1 MADNTIDPVNDKV
14 IKEIQFRLNTLDSWK
29 EKDLS
34 DEQREALT
42 QMLAEMKV
50 KVLGFQFANGIF

>member
-1 MADNTIDPVNDKV
+1 MAENTIDPANDKV
-14 IKEIQFRLNTLDSWK
+14 IKEIQFRLNTLDRWK

-34 DEQREALT
+34 SEQRDALT

-50 KVLGFQFANGIF
+50 KVLGFQFDNGIF

>member
-14 IKEIQFRLNTLDSWK
+14 IKEIQFRLNTLDRWK
-29 EKDLS
+29 ERDLS
-34 DEQREALT
+34 ADQREALT
-42 QMLAEMKV
+42 EMLAEMKV